1 MVDRAEWLDARWLEK
16 NPARKYDK
24 ARELG
29 IPIVTE
35 EEFLK
40 RAHA

>member
-1 MVDRAEWLDARWLEK
+1 VVAGEE
-16 NPARKYDK
+16 PGSKYEK

>member
-1 MVDRAEWLDARWLEK
+1 MIDCGTDWLQEVHRLAPDTIV
-16 NPARKYDK
+16 
-24 ARELG
+24 LG